1 MSEPVSRK
9 RSISDAMEDNPSINT
24 NDEGLRRRRVHPPE
38 PSDAAINNNLTKQT
52 TATTTTTSSSIKAPK
67 HKSVVPLSM
76 QLLRPFWEMS
86 YCADPNCRLPPSSHD
101 YKQQHHAA
109 SASVAP
115 PIMIDSRLRSVSTAS
130 LSGIDT
136 ASPSTNNDNGTRH
149 ASSEA
154 MVMLSAQK
162 SSVDYSSVSS
172 HEEVTHYNT
181 NNNALSSNQTLHPT
195 TATTIQEGSIEH
207 ILQEYTSACT
217 IYGCAHRLNP
227 GVLTT
232 LRYSLPTLR
241 VSGSFFDADMLAL
254 CEILLKHCNTTL
266 SFIKRLDFSVA
277 GKEGRHVNGNGGG
290 SNNKFGFRS
299 HGAYALSRVLGVS
312 QFVEEVYVPNN
323 RIGPYGAA
331 SLFEVLKDNSAV
343 KVLWMK
349 GCRIGERG
357 ALSFVRHILSED
369 GKSAL
374 REVDMSNNRIGFHGC
389 IEIERG
395 LKAKFMLL
403 EDQACNDAREEKDST
418 TTAAATTT
426 TQMSPSLAVNLD
438 ANMVLQEV
446 MNSVTHGLGVVLAI
460 IATILLTKR
469 VQGLSSNY
477 KISCAIYS
485 TALIV
490 LYTTSTLYHSFF
502 ALRNVHSIFS
512 IVDKCAIYFLLA
524 GSYSPFL
531 MIALQDNPVWSTHL
545 LWFIWAC
552 ALRGMFVEATMSS
565 SWRHKAKFSLCMYVG
580 MGWCCLVCLPD
591 LVAVLPSKASVLLVS
606 GGVAYT
612 GGM

>member
-1 MSEPVSRK
+1 MSHPVSRK

-24 NDEGLRRRRVHPPE
+24 NNDEGLRRRRVHPPE
-38 PSDAAINNNLTKQT
+38 PNDAPISNNHAKQT
-52 TATTTTTSSSIKAPK
+52 LTNTTTTTTTTTSSSIKASK

-86 YCADPNCRLPPSSHD
+86 YCNDPNCRLPPSSHD
-101 YKQQHHAA
+101 YKQQQHHVAA
-109 SASVAP
+109 AAVAP

-136 ASPSTNNDNGTRH
+136 ASPSNNNDNGLRH

-154 MVMLSAQK
+154 MVMLSTQK

-172 HEEVTHYNT
+172 HEEVAHYNT
-181 NNNALSSNQTLHPT
+181 NINNNNNVLSSNQTLHPIT
-195 TATTIQEGSIEH
+195 TTTITTTIQEGSIEH

-254 CEILLKHCNTTL
+254 CEILLKYCNTTL

-277 GKEGRHVNGNGGG
+277 GKEGRHINGNGGG

-299 HGAYALSRVLGVS
+299 HGAYALSRVLDVS

-369 GKSAL
+369 SKSAL

-395 LKAKFMLL
+395 LKAKFLLL
-403 EDQACNDAREEKDST
+403 EDQACNDAREKNDST
-418 TTAAATTT
+418 TTAAAAITAE
-426 TQMSPSLAVNLD
+426 QMS
-438 ANMVLQEV
+438 
-446 MNSVTHGLGVVLAI
+446 
-460 IATILLTKR
+460 
-469 VQGLSSNY
+469 
-477 KISCAIYS
+477 
-485 TALIV
+485 
-490 LYTTSTLYHSFF
+490 
-502 ALRNVHSIFS
+502 
-512 IVDKCAIYFLLA
+512 
-524 GSYSPFL
+524 
-531 MIALQDNPVWSTHL
+531 
-545 LWFIWAC
+545 
-552 ALRGMFVEATMSS
+552 
-565 SWRHKAKFSLCMYVG
+565 
-580 MGWCCLVCLPD
+580 
-591 LVAVLPSKASVLLVS
+591 
-606 GGVAYT
+606 
-612 GGM
+612 

>member
-1 MSEPVSRK
+1 MMSHPVSRK
-9 RSISDAMEDNPSINT
+9 RSISDAMEDNPSINSN
-24 NDEGLRRRRVHPPE
+24 NDEGLRRRRVRPPE
-38 PSDAAINNNLTKQT
+38 PSNDAPISNNLTKQT
-52 TATTTTTSSSIKAPK
+52 TTTTTTTSSSSIKASK

-101 YKQQHHAA
+101 YKQQQHHAA
-109 SASVAP
+109 SAAVAP

-181 NNNALSSNQTLHPT
+181 NNNVLSSNQTLHPI

-254 CEILLKHCNTTL
+254 CEILLKYCNTTL
-266 SFIKRLDFSVA
+266 SFITRLDFNVA

-299 HGAYALSRVLGVS
+299 HGAYALSRVLAVS

-357 ALSFVRHILSED
+357 ALSFVRYILSED

-395 LKAKFMLL
+395 LKAKFLL
-403 EDQACNDAREEKDST
+403 FKDQACNDAREKNDST
-418 TTAAATTT
+418 TTAAAAITAE
-426 TQMSPSLAVNLD
+426 QMS
-438 ANMVLQEV
+438 
-446 MNSVTHGLGVVLAI
+446 
-460 IATILLTKR
+460 
-469 VQGLSSNY
+469 
-477 KISCAIYS
+477 
-485 TALIV
+485 
-490 LYTTSTLYHSFF
+490 
-502 ALRNVHSIFS
+502 
-512 IVDKCAIYFLLA
+512 
-524 GSYSPFL
+524 
-531 MIALQDNPVWSTHL
+531 
-545 LWFIWAC
+545 
-552 ALRGMFVEATMSS
+552 
-565 SWRHKAKFSLCMYVG
+565 
-580 MGWCCLVCLPD
+580 
-591 LVAVLPSKASVLLVS
+591 
-606 GGVAYT
+606 
-612 GGM
+612 